1 MTLRGRI
8 VLGTAAALLTI
19 FSLVVLAVVAI
30 TQTARGRE
38 QIRRLIV
45 SALKQRV
52 HGSLYIGPI
61 TDGFFTGV
69 TIDSLAIR
77 DTQDSLFI
85 STGRV
90 SVRYDLRDLLAR
102 RILLHDIVAEHPV
115 VHIRQHENGDW
126 NFRDVF
132 PASKP
137 TRFETKSASPYI
149 VLDSA
154 LVHDATFVLTLPWH
168 PAPWL
173 KRAALDSAIHFELT
187 RTDHDIKRTSEGFAR
202 TWQWKGGDV
211 AIPFGRISDPDTVG
225 MLFRIS
231 GLKVNEADPPFLFRN
246 ASGVIKQLDDSIWLD
261 IPHVDLPASTG
272 RAKGKIVWGSD
283 LPIRYNV
290 HVHADSMSLNDIA
303 WVYPTL
309 PRTGSGK
316 TELDIRTEPK
326 NPRLTDFAL
335 TSMDVH
341 STRSHL
347 LGRMTFTIGDDTLS
361 VTDVQLAAA
370 PVNFDLLR
378 TLNGRQFPYD
388 WQGDIT
394 GTVRASGGN
403 LARFKVDDSQL
414 RFADANVPGAVT
426 VASGKGGLNIYAPAF
441 TEFHEFAV
449 NVATLDLRTLQ
460 FLNKNFPRLNGTV
473 SGTAVLDSSWLD
485 VRFHDAQLTHRDGD
499 GPESHVSGNG
509 RVTWGDKYLTYDLD
523 LQAQPLAFETLRKS
537 YVNLPLRESLSGPIR
552 VQGQSPDLRFTTS
565 LSGDGGTLA
574 FDGRVDMDPPVYG
587 AHGTGSV
594 ASANLSALLGNPS
607 LPHTSLNGTYT
618 LDLVGD
624 SLPDFTGTA
633 SASLLESR
641 VGSTALSPSFARVH
655 FGNGLVSIDT
665 LVLAEGSS
673 TAEAHG
679 TMATS
684 ANQSGALHFQ
694 VNLASVGELQ
704 RLLSTGATG
713 AAASSMS
720 GTTSGAITIRGTLSG
735 APSQLQAE
743 GIASSRDIAAG
754 PARIK
759 EVHASYALRD
769 LGARP
774 SGVVALTLD
783 TLAAGPIPIYQAT
796 VGLRI
801 SNGNDAAFRADLIG
815 SGTTRASASG
825 EITNADSG
833 VVKFRVDSAHL
844 DVDSVNSY
852 ALGAPVHLQ
861 SSSRGITVDSLL
873 LSRAGGGS
881 VAIRNIAFLGDS
893 IRGSLRTEGFS
904 LALLELLGSGVSNV
918 RGALTANISVAGT
931 TTHPHLSGSV
941 VVDSGAATVV
951 PIGVRLDRLDANIA
965 LSGDTVFLRKL
976 TATTTRERR
985 GTLDVTGSVALTQYD
1000 NPVFALKATAQ
1011 NFRAIDRR
1019 GLASL
1024 DVSTTTPISLNGPYS
1039 GATVTGAVRVDRGT
1053 VYIPEL
1059 ITKRLVDLNDP
1070 ELLDVVDTTVASNR
1084 AILPTAPS
1092 EFTKNLRLD
1101 NVSIGIGDDVWLR
1114 SAEANIKLGG
1124 TLNVTLGR
1132 SPVTGE
1138 RSQLALD
1145 GQLNA
1150 VRGTYRLNVVPF
1162 VQPTFDVEQ
1171 GTLRFFGTPDLDPA
1185 LDITAI
1191 NTVRRPRT
1199 SLNGQDIR
1207 IRATIGGTLS
1217 APSLALSSADNLPL
1231 SQSDLLSYLITGEPA
1246 FALDYT
1252 STQYINQLAN
1262 VAVRSAGN
1270 LISSAIPRS
1279 VFDVVELQTP
1289 ALLAPQEPGTTDNS
1303 TFYSNLLNTRA
1314 LVGKQFNNN
1323 LFLNFSTG
1331 FCAENFR
1338 TAGNFQRNLGLQLEY
1353 RLSQSYTAQL
1363 GVEPGTT
1370 DLLCARPGALQT
1382 FQQTPPQLGIDF
1394 LRSWRF

>member
-19 FSLVVLAVVAI
+19 FSLMVVGVVAI

-38 QIRRLIV
+38 QIRRLVV
-45 SALKQRV
+45 SALKERV

-61 TDGFFTGV
+61 SEGFFTGL

-77 DTQDSLFI
+77 DPQDSLFV
-85 STGRV
+85 STGRIT
-90 SVRYDLRDLLAR
+90 VRYDLRDLLAR
-102 RILLHDIVAEHPV
+102 RVLLHDIVAEHPV
-115 VHIRQHENGDW
+115 VHLRQHENGDW

-132 PASKP
+132 PESKP
-137 TRFETKSASPYI
+137 TRFEPKSANPFI

-154 LVHDATFVLTLPWH
+154 LVRNGTFVLTLPWH
-168 PAPWL
+168 PEPSL

-187 RTDHDIKRTSEGFAR
+187 RKDHDIRRTREGFAR
-202 TWQWKGGDV
+202 TWTWHSGDV
-211 AIPFGRISDPDTVG
+211 AIPFARISDPDTAG
-225 MLFRIS
+225 MLFRFA
-231 GLKVNEADPPFLFRN
+231 GLRVDEADPPFLFHN
-246 ASGVIKQLDDSIWLD
+246 TSGVVRQLGDSIWLD
-261 IPHVDLPASTG
+261 IPHVDLPGSTG
-272 RAKGKIVWGSD
+272 RAKGKVVWGSD
-283 LPIRYNV
+283 LPIRYDV

-309 PRTGSGK
+309 PHTGSGK
-316 TELDIRTEPK
+316 TELDIRTEPH
-326 NPRLTDFAL
+326 NPQLTDFVL

-347 LGRMTFTIGDDTLS
+347 LGRMTFTTGTDTLIVS
-361 VTDVQLAAA
+361 DVQLTAS

-378 TLNGRQFPYD
+378 TLNGKQFPYD

-403 LARFKVDDSQL
+403 LARFKVEDSQF

-426 VASGKGGLNIYAPAF
+426 IASGKGGLNIYSPAF
-441 TEFHEFAV
+441 TEFHGFAV
-449 NVATLDLRTLQ
+449 NVTTLDLRTLQ

-473 SGTAVLDSSWLD
+473 SGTAVLDSTWLD
-485 VRFHDAQLTHRDGD
+485 VRFSNAQLTHVDGD

-552 VQGQSPDLRFTTS
+552 VQGQSPDLHVATS

-574 FDGRVDMDPPVYG
+574 FDGQVDADPPNYG

-594 ASANLSALLGNPS
+594 SAANISALLGNAS
-607 LPHTSLNGTYT
+607 LPHTSLNGSYT
-618 LDLVGD
+618 LDIVGD
-624 SLPDFTGTA
+624 SLPNFTGTA
-633 SASLLESR
+633 SASLLESH
-641 VGSTALSPSFARVH
+641 VGNTALSPSFARVH
-655 FGNGLVSIDT
+655 FGDGLITVDT
-665 LVLAEGSS
+665 LVLAEGTT

-679 TMATS
+679 TVASS
-684 ANQSGALHFQ
+684 ANQSGALHYR
-694 VNLASVGELQ
+694 VSLSSLSELR
-704 RLLSTGATG
+704 RLISTQPETLPNSSATS
-713 AAASSMS
+713 AN
-720 GTTSGAITIRGTLSG
+720 SGAITINGTLSG
-735 APSQLQAE
+735 APSKLQVE
-743 GIASSRDIAAG
+743 GTASARDIAAG
-754 PARIK
+754 PARVK
-759 EVHASYALRD
+759 GVHASYALRD
-769 LGARP
+769 LEAKP
-774 SGVVALTLD
+774 DGVVALTID
-783 TLAAGPIPIYQAT
+783 TISAGPVPINQAT

-801 SNGNDAAFRADLIG
+801 SNGNTAAFRTDLVG
-815 SGTTRASASG
+815 TGTTRASASG
-825 EITNADSG
+825 EITTADSG
-833 VVKFRVDSAHL
+833 FVKLRVDSARL

-852 ALGAPVHLQ
+852 SLGAPVHLE
-861 SSSRGITVDSLL
+861 SSPRGITVDSLL
-873 LSRAGGGS
+873 LSRSRGGS
-881 VAIRNIAFLGDS
+881 VAIHNIAFLDDS
-893 IRGSLRTEGFS
+893 IRGSLRTDGFS
-904 LALLELLGSGVSNV
+904 LALLELLGTGVSNV
-918 RGALTANISVAGT
+918 RGALTANVSVAGT
-931 TTHPHLSGSV
+931 TAHPHLSGSI
-941 VVDSGAATVV
+941 VVDSGAVTVV

-985 GTLDVTGSVALTQYD
+985 GTLDVTGNIALTQYD
-1000 NPVFALKATAQ
+1000 DPVFALKATAQ

-1024 DVSTTTPISLNGPYS
+1024 DVSTTTPISLVGPYS
-1039 GATVTGAVRVDRGT
+1039 GARVTGAVRVDRGT

-1217 APSLALSSADNLPL
+1217 APSLALSSADNLQL

-1252 STQYINQLAN
+1252 SAQYINQLAN

-1270 LISSAIPRS
+1270 LLSSAIPRS

-1289 ALLAPQEPGTTDNS
+1289 ALLAPQQPGSTDNS

-1353 RLSQSYTAQL
+1353 RLTQSYTAQL

-1370 DLLCARPGALQT
+1370 DLLCSRPGALQT

>member
-19 FSLVVLAVVAI
+19 FSLVVVGVVAV

-38 QIRRLIV
+38 QIRRLVV
-45 SALKQRV
+45 SGLKNQV
-52 HGSLYIGPI
+52 HGSLYIGRI
-61 TDGFFTGV
+61 SDGFFTGL

-77 DTQDSLFI
+77 DPQDSLFI
-85 STGRV
+85 STGPI

-102 RILLHDIVAEHPV
+102 RVLLHDIVAEHPV

-132 PASKP
+132 PESKP
-137 TRFETKSASPYI
+137 TRFEAKSASPFI

-154 LVHDATFVLTLPWH
+154 LVRNATFILTLPWH

-173 KRAALDSAIHFELT
+173 KHAALDSAIHFELT
-187 RTDHDIKRTSEGFAR
+187 RSDHEIRRTREGFAR
-202 TWQWKGGDV
+202 TWQWKSGDV
-211 AIPFGRISDPDTVG
+211 TIPFARISDPDTVG
-225 MLFRIS
+225 MLVRFA
-231 GLKVNEADPPFLFRN
+231 GLNVDEADPPFLFHGT
-246 ASGVIKQLDDSIWLD
+246 SGVIRQLGDSIWLD

-272 RAKGKIVWGSD
+272 RATGKVVWGSD

-316 TELDIRTEPK
+316 TELDIRTQPK
-326 NPRLTDFAL
+326 DPRLTDFVL
-335 TSMDVH
+335 TAMDVR

-347 LGRMTFTIGDDTLS
+347 LGRMTFTTGEDTLS
-361 VTDVQLAAA
+361 VSDVQLTAA

-378 TLNGRQFPYD
+378 TLNGKQFPYD

-394 GTVRASGGN
+394 GTVKASGGN
-403 LARFKVDDSQL
+403 LARFHVDDSQL

-426 VASGKGGLNIYAPAF
+426 IASGKGGLNIYSPAF
-441 TEFHEFAV
+441 TEFHDFAV
-449 NVATLDLRTLQ
+449 NVNTLDLRTLQ
-460 FLNKNFPRLNGTV
+460 YLNKNFPRLNGTV
-473 SGTAVLDSSWLD
+473 SGSAVLDSVWLD
-485 VRFHDAQLTHRDGD
+485 VRFHDAQLTHQDGD
-499 GPESHVSGNG
+499 GPQSHVTGDG

-552 VQGQSPDLRFTTS
+552 AQGQSPALHLTTS
-565 LSGDGGTLA
+565 LSGEGGTIA
-574 FDGRVDMDPPVYG
+574 FDGTIDADPPTYG

-594 ASANLSALLGNPS
+594 ASANIAALLDNSS
-607 LPHTSLNGTYT
+607 LPHTSLNGSYI
-618 LDLVGD
+618 LDVIGD
-624 SLPDFTGTA
+624 SLPDFTGSA
-633 SASLLESR
+633 SVSLLESR
-641 VGSTALSPSFARVH
+641 LGNSTLSPSFARVR
-655 FGNGLVSIDT
+655 FGDGLIDVDT
-665 LVLAEGSS
+665 LVLAEGST

-679 TMATS
+679 TIAAS
-684 ANQSGALHFQ
+684 AARSGALHFQ
-694 VNLASVGELQ
+694 IDLASVDDIT
-704 RLLSTGATG
+704 RLLDREP
-713 AAASSMS
+713 AAPEPKSSALASS
-720 GTTSGAITIRGTLSG
+720 GPITIKGTVSG

-743 GIASSRDIAAG
+743 GTAAARDVVSG
-754 PARIK
+754 PARIRS
-759 EVHASYALRD
+759 VHASYALRD
-769 LGARP
+769 LGAKP
-774 SGVVALTLD
+774 SGVVAFTID
-783 TLAAGPIPIYQAT
+783 TLSAGPIPINQAT
-796 VGLRI
+796 LGLRI
-801 SNGNDAAFRADLIG
+801 SNGNAAAFRADLVG
-815 SGTTRASASG
+815 TGTTRASASG
-825 EITNADSG
+825 EISAADSG
-833 VVKFRVDSAHL
+833 IVKLTVDSARL

-852 ALGAPVHLQ
+852 SLGAPVHLQ
-861 SSSRGITVDSLL
+861 SASRGFTVDSLL
-873 LSRAGGGS
+873 LSRARGGS
-881 VAIRNIAFLGDS
+881 VAIRDIALLGDS
-893 IRGSLRTEGFS
+893 ISGSLRTDGFS
-904 LALLELLGSGVSNV
+904 LALLELLGSGVTNV

-931 TTHPHLSGSV
+931 TKHPHLSGSV
-941 VVDSGAATVV
+941 VVDSGAATVSA
-951 PIGVRLDRLDANIA
+951 IGVRLDRLDANIA

-976 TATTTRERR
+976 TATTARERK
-985 GTLDVTGSVALTQYD
+985 GTLDVTGTIALAQYD
-1000 NPVFALKATAQ
+1000 DPEFALRATAQ

-1024 DVSTTTPISLNGPYS
+1024 DVSTTTPISLVGPYS
-1039 GATVTGAVRVDRGT
+1039 GARVTGAVRVDRGT

-1101 NVSIGIGDDVWLR
+1101 NVSIGVGDDVWLR

-1150 VRGTYRLNVVPF
+1150 VRGTYRLDVVPF

-1217 APSLALSSADNLPL
+1217 APTLALSSADNLPL

-1252 STQYINQLAN
+1252 SSQYINQLAN

-1270 LISSAIPRS
+1270 LLSSAIPRS

-1314 LVGKQFNNN
+1314 LVGKQFSNN

-1353 RLSQSYTAQL
+1353 RLNQSYTAQL

-1370 DLLCARPGALQT
+1370 DLLCSRPGALQT